1 MKLRITS
8 QKRTFFE
15 SRLQDFFK
23 KTGRSELPW
32 RKRGMTA
39 YEIWVSEIMLQ
50 QTQVSRVIGYY
61 ERFLRR
67 FPNIEVLARSRWET
81 FLPYYEGLGYY
92 ARGRNMLHA
101 AKIIVQEHN
110 GVFPKRKQELE
121 RIPGIGPYT
130 AAAILSFAYD
140 LRYIAWDTNVRRVI
154 GRFFSGSKHASLDGY
169 DWEKHLSLSR
179 RTLNAALMD
188 LGSALCTARPKCGAC
203 PLQLKCVYFRERGK
217 NEISQKKKK
226 LFLWNKSRS
235 FDSVEVFLHERHQFY
250 YSSHKKSYRPFSLP
264 QGIVTRSLIK
274 KYFKERYGLTL
285 AVRPPHTIR
294 VTEQGVVAEVNAQIL
309 LGRPLFA
316 LFPKSAIVQYTK
328 EK

>member
-110 GVFPKRKQELE
+110 GLIEVVSEEGHGATFIISFP
-121 RIPGIGPYT
+121 
-130 AAAILSFAYD
+130 
-140 LRYIAWDTNVRRVI
+140 
-154 GRFFSGSKHASLDGY
+154 
-169 DWEKHLSLSR
+169 
-179 RTLNAALMD
+179 
-188 LGSALCTARPKCGAC
+188 
-203 PLQLKCVYFRERGK
+203 
-217 NEISQKKKK
+217 
-226 LFLWNKSRS
+226 
-235 FDSVEVFLHERHQFY
+235 
-250 YSSHKKSYRPFSLP
+250 
-264 QGIVTRSLIK
+264 
-274 KYFKERYGLTL
+274 
-285 AVRPPHTIR
+285 
-294 VTEQGVVAEVNAQIL
+294 VV
-309 LGRPLFA
+309 G
-316 LFPKSAIVQYTK
+316 
-328 EK
+328 